1 MAGRLSRVRRA
12 AFLVALLLSAAA
24 YAYSLGGIIG
34 TRSELQAV
42 VNAQS
47 VGRSAP
53 VVYHPAT
60 GTQENCPDRP
70 NVDRVEL

>member
-1 MAGRLSRVRRA
+1 MAGRLSSVRRA

-34 TRSELQAV
+34 TGSELQSV

-60 GTQENCPDRP
+60 GAQENCPDQP

>member
-34 TRSELQAV
+34 TGSELRSV

-47 VGRSAP
+47 VERSAP
-53 VVYHPAT
+53 VVYDPAT
-60 GTQENCPDRP
+60 GTRENCPDQP
-70 NVDRVEL
+70 DAERVEL